1 VSGAL
6 GEAMTLLQTRTAEL
20 KESEQRYR
28 TMFERNPAGMCLTLE
43 DGRIVDCNEAFARI
57 LGFASPADVL
67 EANVGEFYVQP
78 KERDQLL
85 ERVKAV
91 GSAVSVELQLRR
103 RDGRFIWVLANVIRG
118 SGPPRADFETT
129 LIDITEQRAAD
140 ELRSMARLAN
150 AAAHEINNPLT
161 LVLGRLAMLR
171 EDPSLGPE
179 ARGRVVQILAAA
191 ERIRE
196 IVVDMN
202 HLTRIQLFEHAGRG
216 LPEMI
221 DIRRSAKGGGAP
233 PAAD

>member
-1 VSGAL
+1 
-6 GEAMTLLQTRTAEL
+6 
-20 KESEQRYR
+20 
-28 TMFERNPAGMCLTLE
+28 
-43 DGRIVDCNEAFARI
+43 
-57 LGFASPADVL
+57 
-67 EANVGEFYVQP
+67 
-78 KERDQLL
+78 
-85 ERVKAV
+85 
-91 GSAVSVELQLRR
+91 
-103 RDGRFIWVLANVIRG
+103 
-118 SGPPRADFETT
+118 
-129 LIDITEQRAAD
+129 
-140 ELRSMARLAN
+140 
-150 AAAHEINNPLT
+150 
-161 LVLGRLAMLR
+161 MLR